1 MFGLKK
7 FLLLSNLLLYS
18 LFRFNLKSN
27 RLQNISCYNLLCH
40 QLNHHKDKD
49 NTQMNL
55 EILFIVFEFYFFQ
68 TLTYKNLLGYI
79 HNIHR

>member
-18 LFRFNLKSN
+18 FFRFNLKSN